1 MRVLVTG
8 GSGFIGSHVVDRLL
22 AAGIQP
28 CIFDLMPSPYHP
40 TDEVDMVLGDL
51 IDTEGLERAMDGCD
65 AVIHLAAVADV
76 GIVAEG
82 PSDAEKTN
90 ARGTLSVLEAARAA
104 GVGRVIYGSTIWV
117 YGKAD
122 EGTVDEEATLVLP
135 RHVYTATKLA
145 GEMYCA
151 SYAELYDL
159 PFTILRFGIPY
170 GPRARPSAVIP
181 IFIRKAIAGE
191 PLTIAGDGMQTRRF
205 IYVEDLADGIV
216 RALDP
221 RAVNRV
227 YNLAGDETVTI
238 RELAE
243 TVQEHLGDVEIV
255 HVPGRNGDFGGAEI
269 SSRRAEQ
276 ELGWRASTRL
286 HEGVGRYLAW
296 LNATPVARPE
306 MAVAVSTA
314 PRVRSAPSL
323 VRRAGERL
331 SRGVPITTFA
341 CAVGTVIPF
350 LLAHRMDEF
359 NPAQAD
365 AVGVT
370 TLFGIL
376 ACLSILE
383 AVVAGNVFKS
393 ARVVGWLVI
402 GYVALLTVPWP
413 IATPP
418 LALPEIQTLIMS
430 AIGTAMALAVVT
442 AANRLREDEAT
453 APDRLT

>member
-1 MRVLVTG
+1 
-8 GSGFIGSHVVDRLL
+8 VVDRLL
-22 AAGIQP
+22 AAGIEP
-28 CIFDLMPSPYHP
+28 CIFDLMPSRYHP
-40 TDEVDMVLGDL
+40 TDEVDAVLGDL
-51 IDTEGLERAMDGCD
+51 IDTEGLERAMDGCEV
-65 AVIHLAAVADV
+65 VIHLAAVADV
-76 GIVAEG
+76 GIVEEA

-122 EGTVDEEATLVLP
+122 EGTVDEEATLGLP

-181 IFIRKAIAGE
+181 IFIRRAIAGE

-243 TVQEHLGDVEIV
+243 TVQEHVGDVEIV

-276 ELGWRASTRL
+276 ELGWRASTPLR
-286 HEGVGRYLAW
+286 EGVGRYLAW
-296 LNATPVARPE
+296 LNATPVAPPE
-306 MAVAVSTA
+306 TAVSATTA
-314 PRVRSAPSL
+314 PRALSFA
-323 VRRAGERL
+323 RRARERL
-331 SRGVPITTFA
+331 SGGVPITAFA
-341 CAVGTVIPF
+341 SAVGTVIPF

-376 ACLSILE
+376 ACLSIWE
-383 AVVAGNVFKS
+383 AVGTGNVFKS
-393 ARVVGWLVI
+393 GRVVAWLVI

-418 LALPEIQTLIMS
+418 LALPEIQTLVMS

-442 AANRLREDEAT
+442 AANRLREAT